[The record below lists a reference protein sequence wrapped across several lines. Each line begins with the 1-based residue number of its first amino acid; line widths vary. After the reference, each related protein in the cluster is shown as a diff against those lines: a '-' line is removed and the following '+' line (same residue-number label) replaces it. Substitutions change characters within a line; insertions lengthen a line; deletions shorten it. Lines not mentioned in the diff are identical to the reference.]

1 MSAPTGPA
9 ILPLLESW
17 LAARLGAD
25 AQAWLADAR
34 AELAAG
40 ASDERFCV
48 LLSSASRH
56 IARGSL
62 APTPEERCKAW
73 GAVEGLD
80 PERWTLLE
88 AARVR
93 LVLAHPELAN
103 ERGLRA
109 LEEAFRYTD
118 VGEACALYRSLAH
131 VPVPQRFAWRVGE
144 GCRSSMQAVYEAAA
158 TDTPYPFR
166 HFDPIAWRQCV
177 IKGLFVGAALPRIFG
192 LDQRLDAE
200 LARMALDLADERRSA
215 GRPVPIDLWLC
226 LGAHG
231 GERGRSALEHEL
243 AHGAANARMAAAHG
257 LARAGEGA
265 RLAPWLARE
274 SDSAVRRELQAAA
287 ERPHAAREL
296 LRLPR

>member
-1 MSAPTGPA
+1 MHAQTGPA
-9 ILPLLESW
+9 ILPLLEAW

-25 AQAWLADAR
+25 AQAWLAAAR

-48 LLSSASRH
+48 LLSTASRH
-56 IARGSL
+56 IARGAL
-62 APTPEERCKAW
+62 LPTPEERCKAW

-118 VGEACALYRSLAH
+118 VGE
-131 VPVPQRFAWRVGE
+131 VE
-144 GCRSSMQAVYEAAA
+144 
-158 TDTPYPFR
+158 R
-166 HFDPIAWRQCV
+166 H
-177 IKGLFVGAALPRIFG
+177 PR
-192 LDQRLDAE
+192 E
-200 LARMALDLADERRSA
+200 LADERRSA

-257 LARAGEGA
+257 LARAGEAA
-265 RLAPWLARE
+265 RIRAWLECEADALVKRE
-274 SDSAVRRELQAAA
+274 MQAAA
-287 ERPHAAREL
+287 ERPHASREL

>member
-1 MSAPTGPA
+1 MHAPTGPA

-25 AQAWLADAR
+25 AQAWLAAAR

-56 IARGSL
+56 IARGML
-62 APTPEERCKAW
+62 APKPEERCKAW

-103 ERGLRA
+103 ERGQRA

-131 VPVPQRFAWRVGE
+131 VPVPERFAWRVGE

-226 LGAHG
+226 LGPHG

-243 AHGAANARMAAAHG
+243 VHGAANARMAAG
-257 LARAGEGA
+257 
-265 RLAPWLARE
+265 
-274 SDSAVRRELQAAA
+274 
-287 ERPHAAREL
+287 
-296 LRLPR
+296 